1 MPSIETTMALRQE
14 TPGNE
19 GWMRSARAGDPNK
32 YFVVSA
38 VCHAKRS
45 GRVRKMIPIW
55 MLVLSLS
62 FAAWADPGSDAGTSD
77 EGPRILEFYYGLDM
91 LPPLASLL
99 CMTNVAG
106 QDGAP
111 VTFSVQLD
119 GASVAPSDFI
129 VETATGERV
138 TPDCATLRPA
148 DEVLELR
155 TVLLTGTFGT
165 ADSQPRAVEV
175 VGVLQELNGAEFGGL
190 RFEDVTPLEAG
201 PDLVLAERY
210 LPDNPGIGG
219 ECPPDSAQVVQLVWG
234 GGVSGPAGTA
244 LGEPQRLGV
253 SIQLEDGTTVQ
264 PTALVDDDPDNFVI
278 ACLDASSP
286 AVEASVAPGLFHD
299 PGDDANPATTV
310 TVTDRTGLPVGP
322 AVPSVSVGGLV
333 SLALGMTGLAGWQ
346 IRKRAHVGSV

>member
-1 MPSIETTMALRQE
+1 
-14 TPGNE
+14 
-19 GWMRSARAGDPNK
+19 
-32 YFVVSA
+32 
-38 VCHAKRS
+38 
-45 GRVRKMIPIW
+45 
-55 MLVLSLS
+55 
-62 FAAWADPGSDAGTSD
+62 
-77 EGPRILEFYYGLDM
+77 M
-91 LPPLASLL
+91 LPPLANLL
-99 CMTNVAG
+99 CMNRVVAG

-129 VETATGERV
+129 VETATGDRV

-148 DEVLELR
+148 VEPLELR

-234 GGVSGPAGTA
+234 GGVSGPAATA

-253 SIQLEDGTTVQ
+253 SIQLENGTTVQ

-286 AVEASVAPGLFHD
+286 AREASVAPGLFHD
-299 PGDDANPATTV
+299 PRDDPNPATTV
-310 TVTDRTGLPVGP
+310 TVTDRT
-322 AVPSVSVGGLV
+322 
-333 SLALGMTGLAGWQ
+333 ME
-346 IRKRAHVGSV
+346 

>member
-1 MPSIETTMALRQE
+1 MLSIETTMALRQE

-91 LPPLASLL
+91 LPSLASLL

-165 ADSQPRAVEV
+165 PDSQPRAVEV
-175 VGVLQELNGAEFGGL
+175 VGVLQELNGAEFGGPTSSWPSAIYPTTPESAASAHRTL
-190 RFEDVTPLEAG
+190 RRSSSLSGEAVLVVPLG
-201 PDLVLAERY
+201 PLWGSR
-210 LPDNPGIGG
+210 
-219 ECPPDSAQVVQLVWG
+219 SAWAFP
-234 GGVSGPAGTA
+234 SNSKTGPRHRM
-244 LGEPQRLGV
+244 P
-253 SIQLEDGTTVQ
+253 
-264 PTALVDDDPDNFVI
+264 
-278 ACLDASSP
+278 
-286 AVEASVAPGLFHD
+286 
-299 PGDDANPATTV
+299 
-310 TVTDRTGLPVGP
+310 
-322 AVPSVSVGGLV
+322 
-333 SLALGMTGLAGWQ
+333 
-346 IRKRAHVGSV
+346 

>member
-1 MPSIETTMALRQE
+1 MPSIETTVALRQE

-19 GWMRSARAGDPNK
+19 GAEWSARAGDPSQ

-38 VCHAKRS
+38 DCHAKRS
-45 GRVRKMIPIW
+45 GRVRKMRPIW
-55 MLVLSLS
+55 MLILSLS
-62 FAAWADPGSDAGTSD
+62 FAACGDAGSGAGSSDAPDLDATGD

-91 LPPLASLL
+91 LPPLANVL
-99 CMTNVAG
+99 CMGAAG
-106 QDGAP
+106 KDGAP

-148 DEVLELR
+148 FEELELR
-155 TVLLTGTFGT
+155 TVLLAGTFGT

-234 GGVSGPAGTA
+234 GGVSGPAGTP
-244 LGEPQRLGV
+244 LEEPQRLGV

-264 PTALVDDDPDNFVI
+264 PTALVDDDPDNIVI

-310 TVTDRTGLPVGP
+310 TVTDRT
-322 AVPSVSVGGLV
+322 
-333 SLALGMTGLAGWQ
+333 ME
-346 IRKRAHVGSV
+346 

>member
-1 MPSIETTMALRQE
+1 M
-14 TPGNE
+14 
-19 GWMRSARAGDPNK
+19 
-32 YFVVSA
+32 
-38 VCHAKRS
+38 
-45 GRVRKMIPIW
+45 
-55 MLVLSLS
+55 
-62 FAAWADPGSDAGTSD
+62 
-77 EGPRILEFYYGLDM
+77 
-91 LPPLASLL
+91 
-99 CMTNVAG
+99 
-106 QDGAP
+106 
-111 VTFSVQLD
+111 TFSVQLD
-119 GASVAPSDFI
+119 GASVDPSDFI

-148 DEVLELR
+148 NEALELR

-165 ADSQPRAVEV
+165 PDSQPRAVEV

-219 ECPPDSAQVVQLVWG
+219 ECPSDSAQVVQLVWG
-234 GGVSGPAGTA
+234 GGVSGPARTA

-253 SIQLEDGTTVQ
+253 SIRLEDGTVVQ

-310 TVTDRTGLPVGP
+310 TVTDRT
-322 AVPSVSVGGLV
+322 
-333 SLALGMTGLAGWQ
+333 ME
-346 IRKRAHVGSV
+346 

>member
-1 MPSIETTMALRQE
+1 MPSIETT
-14 TPGNE
+14 
-19 GWMRSARAGDPNK
+19 GDPNK

-38 VCHAKRS
+38 DCHAKRS
-45 GRVRKMIPIW
+45 VRVRRMRPIW
-55 MLVLSLS
+55 MLILSLS
-62 FAAWADPGSDAGTSD
+62 FAACGDAGSGAGSSDAPNPDPTGD
-77 EGPRILEFYYGLDM
+77 EGPRILEFYYGLDR
-91 LPPLASLL
+91 LPPAAGLL
-99 CMTNVAG
+99 CTGAAG

-119 GASVAPSDFI
+119 GDSVAPSDFI

-138 TPDCATLRPA
+138 TPECATLRPA
-148 DEVLELR
+148 VEALELR
-155 TVLLTGTFGT
+155 TVLLIGTFGT

-219 ECPPDSAQVVQLVWG
+219 ECPSDSAQVVQLVWG
-234 GGVSGPAGTA
+234 GGVSGPARTA

-253 SIQLEDGTTVQ
+253 SIRLEDGTVVQ

-299 PGDDANPATTV
+299 PRDDANPATTV
-310 TVTDRTGLPVGP
+310 TVTDRT
-322 AVPSVSVGGLV
+322 
-333 SLALGMTGLAGWQ
+333 ME
-346 IRKRAHVGSV
+346 

>member
-1 MPSIETTMALRQE
+1 
-14 TPGNE
+14 
-19 GWMRSARAGDPNK
+19 MR
-32 YFVVSA
+32 
-38 VCHAKRS
+38 
-45 GRVRKMIPIW
+45 PIW
-55 MLVLSLS
+55 MLILALS
-62 FAAWADPGSDAGTSD
+62 FAACGGDGSDAGTSDAHNQDGTGD

-91 LPPLASLL
+91 LPPLANLL
-99 CMTNVAG
+99 CMNMVVAG

-119 GASVAPSDFI
+119 GASVDPSDFI

-148 DEVLELR
+148 VEPLELR
-155 TVLLTGTFGT
+155 TVLLIGTFGT

-234 GGVSGPAGTA
+234 GGVSGPAATP

-299 PGDDANPATTV
+299 PRDDPNPATTV
-310 TVTDRTGLPVGP
+310 TVTDRT
-322 AVPSVSVGGLV
+322 
-333 SLALGMTGLAGWQ
+333 TE
-346 IRKRAHVGSV
+346 

>member
-1 MPSIETTMALRQE
+1 MPSIETTMALGKE

-19 GWMRSARAGDPNK
+19 GWERSARAGDPNK

-38 VCHAKRS
+38 DCHAKRS
-45 GRVRKMIPIW
+45 GRVRKMRPMW
-55 MLVLSLS
+55 MLILSLS
-62 FAAWADPGSDAGTSD
+62 FATCGGDGSDAGTSDAPNLDATGD

-91 LPPLASLL
+91 LPAIANLL
-99 CMTNVAG
+99 CMNMVVAG

-119 GASVAPSDFI
+119 GASIAPSDFI

-148 DEVLELR
+148 VEALELR
-155 TVLLTGTFGT
+155 TVLLIGTFGT

-244 LGEPQRLGV
+244 LEEPQRLGV

-299 PGDDANPATTV
+299 PRDDANPATTV
-310 TVTDRTGLPVGP
+310 TVTDRT
-322 AVPSVSVGGLV
+322 
-333 SLALGMTGLAGWQ
+333 ME
-346 IRKRAHVGSV
+346 

>member
-1 MPSIETTMALRQE
+1 MPSIETTVALRQE

-19 GWMRSARAGDPNK
+19 GWARSARAGDPNK

-38 VCHAKRS
+38 DCHAKRS
-45 GRVRKMIPIW
+45 GRVRKVRPLW
-55 MLVLSLS
+55 MLILSLS
-62 FAAWADPGSDAGTSD
+62 FAACGDAGSGAGSSDAPNLDATGD
-77 EGPRILEFYYGLDM
+77 EGPRILEFYYGLDR
-91 LPPLASLL
+91 LPPPANLL
-99 CMTNVAG
+99 CMGAAG
-106 QDGAP
+106 KDGAP

-148 DEVLELR
+148 VEALELR
-155 TVLLTGTFGT
+155 TVLLIGTFGT

-219 ECPPDSAQVVQLVWG
+219 ECPPDSTQAVQLVWG
-234 GGVSGPAGTA
+234 GGVSGPAATA
-244 LGEPQRLGV
+244 LEEPQRLGV
-253 SIQLEDGTTVQ
+253 SIRLEDGTTVQ
-264 PTALVDDDPDNFVI
+264 PTTLVDDDPDNFVI

-310 TVTDRTGLPVGP
+310 AVTDR
-322 AVPSVSVGGLV
+322 S
-333 SLALGMTGLAGWQ
+333 ME
-346 IRKRAHVGSV
+346 

>member
-19 GWMRSARAGDPNK
+19 GWERSARAGDPNK

-38 VCHAKRS
+38 DCHAKRS
-45 GRVRKMIPIW
+45 VRVPMMRPIW
-55 MLVLSLS
+55 MLILSLW
-62 FAAWADPGSDAGTSD
+62 FAACGGDGSAAGTSDAPNLDAPGD

-91 LPPLASLL
+91 LPPIANLL
-99 CMTNVAG
+99 CMNMVVAG

-119 GASVAPSDFI
+119 GDSVAPSDFI

-148 DEVLELR
+148 VKALELR
-155 TVLLTGTFGT
+155 TVLLIGTFGT

-234 GGVSGPAGTA
+234 GGVTGPAGTA
-244 LGEPQRLGV
+244 LEEPQRLGV

-310 TVTDRTGLPVGP
+310 TVTDRT
-322 AVPSVSVGGLV
+322 
-333 SLALGMTGLAGWQ
+333 ME
-346 IRKRAHVGSV
+346 

>member
-1 MPSIETTMALRQE
+1 MPGIETTMALRRE

-19 GWMRSARAGDPNK
+19 GWERPDRAGKLNK

-38 VCHAKRS
+38 DCHAKRS
-45 GRVRKMIPIW
+45 ARVRKMRSVW
-55 MLVLSLS
+55 MLILSLW
-62 FAAWADPGSDAGTSD
+62 FAACGGDGSDAD

-91 LPPLASLL
+91 LPPAANLL
-99 CMTNVAG
+99 CGNAAG

-111 VTFSVQLD
+111 VTFSVQVD

-129 VETATGERV
+129 VETATGDRV
-138 TPDCATLRPA
+138 TPECATLRPA
-148 DEVLELR
+148 VEALELR
-155 TVLLTGTFGT
+155 TVLLIGTFGT
-165 ADSQPRAVEV
+165 ANSQPRAVEV
-175 VGVLQELNGAEFGGL
+175 VGVLQELNGEEFGGL

-219 ECPPDSAQVVQLVWG
+219 ECPPGSAQVVQLVWG
-234 GGVSGPAGTA
+234 GGVSGPAGTR
-244 LGEPQRLGV
+244 LEEPQRLGV

-310 TVTDRTGLPVGP
+310 TVTDRT
-322 AVPSVSVGGLV
+322 
-333 SLALGMTGLAGWQ
+333 ME
-346 IRKRAHVGSV
+346 

>member
-19 GWMRSARAGDPNK
+19 GWERSARAGDPNK

-38 VCHAKRS
+38 DCHAKRS
-45 GRVRKMIPIW
+45 GRVRKMRPIW
-55 MLVLSLS
+55 MLILSLS
-62 FAAWADPGSDAGTSD
+62 FAACGDAGSGTGSSDAPNLDATGD
-77 EGPRILEFYYGLDM
+77 DGPRILEFYYGLDM
-91 LPPLASLL
+91 LPPLANLL
-99 CMTNVAG
+99 CMNAAG

-148 DEVLELR
+148 VEALELR
-155 TVLLTGTFGT
+155 TVLLIGTFGT

-234 GGVSGPAGTA
+234 GGVSGPARTD
-244 LGEPQRLGV
+244 LEEPQRLGV

-286 AVEASVAPGLFHD
+286 AVEVSVEPGLFHD
-299 PGDDANPATTV
+299 PRDDANPATTV
-310 TVTDRTGLPVGP
+310 TVTDRT
-322 AVPSVSVGGLV
+322 
-333 SLALGMTGLAGWQ
+333 ME
-346 IRKRAHVGSV
+346 